1 MEHDTNDCI
10 PEKCKTPFTPLGIG
24 PDDLAWFIGRG
35 NRLVKIPIIGIVK
48 KHLLALA
55 PLDYWESTWAP
66 TGRIYWFGA
75 FDFVLEVTFLT
86 EFDPEKVPKI
96 APKTQPARR
105 VDPFDGWDPR
115 EMFSKIID
123 GKWPEGV
130 LDRSDKAQIVIARN
144 HPAIMKK
151 LGCGRGYHR
160 TLCRHPQVIDPNKV
174 VWVGGQSR
182 RCIVL
187 ALPIEGVEK

>member
-35 NRLVKIPIIGIVK
+35 NRLVKIPIIGIAK

-66 TGRIYWFGA
+66 KGRIYWFGA

-86 EFDPEKVPKI
+86 EFDPQKVPKTR
-96 APKTQPARR
+96 PK
-105 VDPFDGWDPR
+105 
-115 EMFSKIID
+115 E
-123 GKWPEGV
+123 
-130 LDRSDKAQIVIARN
+130 
-144 HPAIMKK
+144 
-151 LGCGRGYHR
+151 
-160 TLCRHPQVIDPNKV
+160 
-174 VWVGGQSR
+174 
-182 RCIVL
+182 
-187 ALPIEGVEK
+187 